1 MHKRVLDIYMNAKY
15 KLIVI
20 GGGISGLSTAI
31 AWMKNREG
39 PVLVME
45 KEAVPGGCVASF
57 SREGY
62 RFDTVQLIPDMTD
75 LLDYLGIKLPL
86 KKYEG
91 TLSRLFLADTIKGGH
106 IAKFAIEANGE
117 QFEQNL
123 VDTYPSEAK
132 KIKRF
137 FITCRAM
144 IEELSFLTLEPT
156 PLDIIKILIKCP
168 HIIRAS
174 GETWKAF
181 LKRFAFQN
189 RELIETLDLFSSYA
203 GLSGNRAAALLTVS
217 AMVLSLASSSR
228 PETAFVQL
236 PDAMRRRAKELGCEV
251 RTHCRA
257 ERILF
262 NSDNS
267 VRGVLTS
274 EGEEF
279 LSDTVV
285 STVDTNFFLNNLIGK
300 ARLETTKGSYKKIL
314 SRLEMSPSMIAIHLG
329 LDGELDFKKLALDG
343 AYNVLTTGRQAQ
355 EEAFRDPDAIAQPTA
370 KTPVDPETG
379 IARSFHIAF
388 YSPSLYNGS
397 TKQTLVIHVSP
408 VGAKAWIDL
417 KLRDSAE
424 YGRAKTTCAKKY
436 IGMLERELI
445 PNLSSHI
452 LFVDVSTPATLCRYL
467 GSSSGSCFDMLPTL
481 AQFGLNRLPL
491 RTPFPGL
498 FQTKFSH
505 GIWPAMHSGLQVMDL
520 ITGGEV
526 MAGGAR
532 YTKKN

>member
-1 MHKRVLDIYMNAKY
+1 MRKRVLDIYMNAKY

-75 LLDYLGIKLPL
+75 LLDYLGITLPL

-91 TLSRLFLADTIKGGH
+91 TLSRLFLADAVKSGR
-106 IAKFAIEANGE
+106 IAKFPIEANGA
-117 QFEQNL
+117 QFEQSLINA
-123 VDTYPSEAK
+123 YPAENRRIQK
-132 KIKRF
+132 F
-137 FITCRAM
+137 FKTCRAM
-144 IEELSFLTLEPT
+144 IEELAYLTLEPT
-156 PLDIIKILIKCP
+156 PLDILKILIKCP

-174 GETWKAF
+174 PETWKGF
-181 LKRFAFQN
+181 LERFGFQN

-203 GLSGNRAAALLTVS
+203 GLSGNRAASLITVS

-251 RTHCRA
+251 RTRCRA

-262 NSDNS
+262 NPDNS
-267 VRGVLTS
+267 VRGVLTD
-274 EGEEF
+274 EGEEL
-279 LSDTVV
+279 LSETVV
-285 STVDTNFFLNNLIGK
+285 STVDTKFFLNDLIGSR
-300 ARLETTKGSYKKIL
+300 RLAAVKGPYKKIL

-329 LDGELDFKKLALDG
+329 LDGELDFKKFALDG
-343 AYNVLTTGRQAQ
+343 AYNVLTTGRNAQ
-355 EEAFRDPDAIAQPTA
+355 EDAFRDPDAVAPPAATTMA
-370 KTPVDPETG
+370 DPETG
-379 IARSFHIAF
+379 IAQPFHLAF

-397 TKQTLVIHVSP
+397 SKQTLIIHVSP

-417 KLRDSAE
+417 KMRDLAE
-424 YGRAKTTCAKKY
+424 YRRAKENCARKF
-436 IGMLERELI
+436 IGILERELI
-445 PNLSSHI
+445 PGLSSHI
-452 LFVDVSTPATLCRYL
+452 RFMDVATPATLCRYL
-467 GSSSGSCFDMLPTL
+467 GSSGGSCFEMLPTL
-481 AQFGLNRLPL
+481 SQFGLKRLPL

-498 FQTKFSH
+498 FHTKFSH
-505 GIWPAMHSGLQVMDL
+505 GIWPAMHSGLQVLDL
-520 ITGGEV
+520 ITDGAV
-526 MAGGAR
+526 MNHGAR
-532 YTKKN
+532 YSKKN

>member
-1 MHKRVLDIYMNAKY
+1 
-15 KLIVI
+15 
-20 GGGISGLSTAI
+20 
-31 AWMKNREG
+31 MKNREG

-62 RFDTVQLIPDMTD
+62 RFDTVQLIPDMTE
-75 LLDYLGIKLPL
+75 LLDYLGITLHL

-91 TLSRLFLADTIKGGH
+91 TLSRLFLADAVKSGRIER
-106 IAKFAIEANGE
+106 FAIEANGE
-117 QFEQNL
+117 KFEQSL
-123 VDTYPSEAK
+123 SCLYPTEAK

-137 FITCRAM
+137 FKTCRAM
-144 IEELSFLTLEPT
+144 IEELNFLTLEPT
-156 PLDIIKILIKCP
+156 LPDILKIMLKCP
-168 HIIRAS
+168 NIIRAS
-174 GETWKAF
+174 GETWKSF
-181 LKRFAFQN
+181 LKRFGFQN
-189 RELIETLDLFSSYA
+189 RELVETLDLFSSYA

-267 VRGVLTS
+267 VRGVLAAD
-274 EGEEF
+274 GNEF

-285 STVDTNFFLNNLIGK
+285 SSVDTKFFLNDLIGPQ
-300 ARLETTKGSYKKIL
+300 RLASTKGPYKKIL
-314 SRLEMSPSMIAIHLG
+314 DHLEMSPSMIAIHLG
-329 LDGELDFKKLALDG
+329 LDGQLDFTKLQLDG
-343 AYNVLTTGRQAQ
+343 AYNILTTGRSAQ
-355 EEAFRDPDAIAQPTA
+355 EEAFRDPNEIARPMVRTAI
-370 KTPVDPETG
+370 DPETG
-379 IARSFHIAF
+379 IAQPFNLAF

-397 TKQTLVIHVSP
+397 AKQTLVIHVSP

-417 KLRDSAE
+417 KLRDTAE
-424 YGRAKTTCAKKY
+424 YRREKVHCAEKY
-436 IGMLERELI
+436 IRILERELI
-445 PNLSSHI
+445 PDLSGHI
-452 LFVDVSTPATLCRYL
+452 RFMDVSTPATLCRYL
-467 GSSSGSCFDMLPTL
+467 GSSGGSCFDMLPTL
-481 AQFGLNRLPL
+481 SQFGLNRLPL

-498 FQTKFSH
+498 YHTKFSH
-505 GIWPAMHSGLQVMDL
+505 GIWPAMHSGLQVLDL

-526 MAGGAR
+526 MSGGAR
-532 YTKKN
+532 YSKKTNEGTEALQ